1 MDPLNQNHRL
11 TGLWPTAVS
20 PPCVP
25 LPWRSL
31 KGFCRC
37 CWVHYPRYTDSFT
50 NNLSPPP
57 PLPILNP
64 SSPKEQFFHSATP
77 KPPYPHRTHS
87 WWPGLVR
94 GAGGCRDLS
103 CFCYVTIMH
112 HGFAT
117 HVLQTYHGC
126 VTVET
131 RRRLFSDNCDFMQI
145 FTKIVVMAPTCCDI
159 IIFQFILKF

>member
-57 PLPILNP
+57 TPNPQSFQSKRAVLPLCNPQTPI
-64 SSPKEQFFHSATP
+64 SPQNSQ
-77 KPPYPHRTHS
+77 
-87 WWPGLVR
+87 LVAWR
-94 GAGGCRDLS
+94 GKGGGRCRDLS

-145 FTKIVVMAPTCCDI
+145 FAKSVVTAPTCCDI